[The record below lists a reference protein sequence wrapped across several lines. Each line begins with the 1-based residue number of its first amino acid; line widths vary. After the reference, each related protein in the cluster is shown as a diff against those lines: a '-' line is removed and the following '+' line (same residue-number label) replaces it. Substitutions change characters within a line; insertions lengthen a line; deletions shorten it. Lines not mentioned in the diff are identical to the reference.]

1 MLAGGS
7 TRYAEG
13 GSSSL
18 AVVVPSVEIHLDDL
32 TDDDVHDSASSGR
45 TTGTT
50 AVHEHLVRSP
60 PGRREVLR
68 PLVGGKFDQKLVPV
82 QGDALSIGAQ
92 GLRVR
97 SRSVAHGLSVQQD
110 KTNMAEKHTTKTRG
124 CGDFFA
130 HQFHSHKEGDA
141 KGCFAAK
148 ADVVDG
154 AEGHGGH
161 VGHGYFP
168 GLVKKIHN
176 KYFQYFLLTLLL
188 MDVVCVI
195 SELFID
201 KHLCDLNLADVICE
215 ANATNSIYMERHP
228 TERYGAILLEEI
240 KTTYKPNY
248 EWGGTG
254 EWKGRCHPRYI
265 SRLHDAAAA
274 HDTHATHGDT
284 NATHGATH
292 GATTNATGAH
302 SDPAHAVGGHRQ
314 LHSNGAGGEG
324 LSGGGGLSVGGL
336 YESLRGAVRGSIRYA
351 KKREFPMSP
360 VTFAKQATRMLSSEA
375 SSDAAAGGHGSAHS
389 GGPTGHEKVR
399 VGMYLLFDHIS
410 PAHSFCKPCAH
421 LTHTR
426 CLFVRHALP

>member
-1 MLAGGS
+1 MLAAGS
-7 TRYAEG
+7 TRHAE

-18 AVVVPSVEIHLDDL
+18 AVVVPSVEVHLDDIM
-32 TDDDVHDSASSGR
+32 DDDVHDSASSG
-45 TTGTT
+45 TT
-50 AVHEHLVRSP
+50 AVHVHEHLVRSP

-68 PLVGGKFDQKLVPV
+68 PLVGGKFDQKRVPV
-82 QGDALSIGAQ
+82 RGDALSIEAQ

-97 SRSVAHGLSVQQD
+97 SRSVAHGLSVQD
-110 KTNMAEKHTTKTRG
+110 KTKKAKHTKSRG

-161 VGHGYFP
+161 GGHGYFP

-228 TERYGAILLEEI
+228 TERYGAVLLEEI

-248 EWGGTG
+248 EWGGSG
-254 EWKGRCHPRYI
+254 EWKGRCHPWYI
-265 SRLHDAAAA
+265 DRLHEAAAA
-274 HDTHATHGDT
+274 HDTH
-284 NATHGATH
+284 ATH

-302 SDPAHAVGGHRQ
+302 SDSAHAVGGHRQ

-324 LSGGGGLSVGGL
+324 LEGGSAVGGL

-360 VTFAKQATRMLSSEA
+360 VTFAKQATRMLS
-375 SSDAAAGGHGSAHS
+375 AAGGHGSAHS
-389 GGPTGHEKVR
+389 GPPTGHEKVR
-399 VGMYLLFDHIS
+399 VGMYQ
-410 PAHSFCKPCAH
+410 PCTFI
-421 LTHTR
+421 L
-426 CLFVRHALP
+426 